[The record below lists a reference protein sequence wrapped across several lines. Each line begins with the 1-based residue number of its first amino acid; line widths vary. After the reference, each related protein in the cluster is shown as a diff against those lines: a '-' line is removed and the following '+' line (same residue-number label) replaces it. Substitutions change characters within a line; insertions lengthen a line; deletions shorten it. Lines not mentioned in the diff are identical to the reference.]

1 MIELHVLFCFLKLY
15 LFLFNIVGIV
25 MQILP
30 EVLHL
35 CLSTGGVKHPLHSAV
50 IPQYPQRGSG

>member
-1 MIELHVLFCFLKLY
+1 MMKLELNINLKLY
-15 LFLFNIVGIV
+15 LFLFHIVYIA

-35 CLSTGGVKHPLHSAV
+35 CLSTGGIKHPLHSAV
-50 IPQYPQRGSG
+50 IPQYPQRRFG

>member
-1 MIELHVLFCFLKLY
+1 M
-15 LFLFNIVGIV
+15 FLFHIVCIA

-50 IPQYPQRGSG
+50 VPQYPQRGFG

>member
-1 MIELHVLFCFLKLY
+1 MFHILFH
-15 LFLFNIVGIV
+15 IVCIA

-35 CLSTGGVKHPLHSAV
+35 CLSTGGLKHPLYGAV
-50 IPQYPQRGSG
+50 IPQYPQRGFG